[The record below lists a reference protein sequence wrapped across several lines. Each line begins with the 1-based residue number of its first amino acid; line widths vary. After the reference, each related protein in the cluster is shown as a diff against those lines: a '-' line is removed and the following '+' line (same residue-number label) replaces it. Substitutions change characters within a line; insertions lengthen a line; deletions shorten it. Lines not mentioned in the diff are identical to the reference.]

1 MTNHSVVMEFYLM
14 EFSNTRELRVLHAFV
29 FLIIYLETIMGNLL
43 IMILVT
49 LDQSLHTPMYFFLQ
63 NLSFLDS
70 CLISITVPKFILNSL
85 SQRSTISLSG
95 CVLQIMLVVHFA
107 SSELF
112 LLSVMSYDRYVA
124 ICHPLHYENIM
135 NRGFCVQMA
144 AASWLAGS
152 IFGVLYSAGT
162 FSLSFCGS
170 RKLPHFFCDVP
181 SLLKI
186 SCSKTHIIINVSVS
200 IGVLYALLC
209 LVCIVYSYICIFNI
223 VLRMPSFQGR
233 SKAFSTCL
241 PHLVVVIT
249 FFMTGAVAYLKP
261 VPDSP
266 DLLDFVMSAFYCVV
280 PPSLNP
286 IIYSL
291 RNKEIKVALCKILW
305 KLSHYK
311 NSK

>member
-43 IMILVT
+43 IIILVI

-70 CLISITVPKFILNSL
+70 CLISITVPNFILNSL
-85 SQRSTISLSG
+85 SHRSTISMSG
-95 CVLQIMLVVHFA
+95 CVLQIFLVVHFVG
-107 SSELF
+107 SELF
-112 LLSVMSYDRYVA
+112 LLSIMSYDRYVA

-135 NRGFCVQMA
+135 NRGF
-144 AASWLAGS
+144 SGN
-152 IFGVLYSAGT
+152 

-170 RKLPHFFCDVP
+170 RKLPRFFCDVP

-186 SCSKTHIIINVSVS
+186 S
-200 IGVLYALLC
+200 L
-209 LVCIVYSYICIFNI
+209 
-223 VLRMPSFQGR
+223 LRMPSFQGR

-249 FFMTGAVAYLKP
+249 FFMTGAIAYLKP

-266 DLLDFVMSAFYCVV
+266 DLLDFVIV